1 MPTERR
7 SRMSITA
14 GVRREI
20 EQIVDERVARAG
32 ASREDFSELKASVRE
47 LVEIQKQTNTKIG
60 SLVDAQERM
69 VARLGSLA
77 EAQKLTEAR
86 LGSLAEAQK
95 LTEAKLG
102 SLAEAQKL
110 TEAKLG
116 SLAEAQKLT
125 EAKLGSLAEA
135 QKLTEAKLGS
145 LAEAQKLT
153 ETAMQGLARAVTDV
167 RQELGGLSRTMSYGL
182 ENEAYRSLP
191 ELLRTRF
198 GIEVKDRFV
207 RVELEGEEINLL
219 AHGER
224 SGDPV
229 LIVGETKLRV
239 GERPY
244 RLDLAEEVFDQL
256 DRKAAAASK
265 AYPGVTV
272 MKLLLTHFAPSGL
285 QKDAEARGVLVVQ
298 SFEW

>member
-69 VARLGSLA
+69 VAR
-77 EAQKLTEAR
+77 
-86 LGSLAEAQK
+86 
-95 LTEAKLG
+95 LG

-298 SFEW
+298 SFEWGPVPRLAAPLEAMYPALRT

>member
-110 TEAKLG
+110 TE
-116 SLAEAQKLT
+116 
-125 EAKLGSLAEA
+125 
-135 QKLTEAKLGS
+135 
-145 LAEAQKLT
+145 
-153 ETAMQGLARAVTDV
+153 TAMQGLARAVTDV
-167 RQELGGLSRTMSYGL
+167 RQELGDLSRTMSYGL

-207 RVELEGEEINLL
+207 RVELGGEEINLL

>member
-1 MPTERR
+1 MATERR
-7 SRMSITA
+7 PRMSITA
-14 GVRREI
+14 GARREI

-60 SLVDAQERM
+60 SLAEAQER
-69 VARLGSLA
+69 
-77 EAQKLTEAR
+77 TE
-86 LGSLAEAQK
+86 
-95 LTEAKLG
+95 TKLG
-102 SLAEAQKL
+102 SLAEAQ
-110 TEAKLG
+110 ER
-116 SLAEAQKLT
+116 
-125 EAKLGSLAEA
+125 
-135 QKLTEAKLGS
+135 TEAKLGS

-153 ETAMQGLARAVTDV
+153 ETKLGSLAEAQKVTEIAMQGLARAMTDV

-191 ELLRTRF
+191 GLLRARF

-207 RVELEGEEINLL
+207 RVELGGEEINLL
-219 AHGER
+219 AQGVR

-272 MKLLLTHFAPSGL
+272 MKLLLTHFAPSGF
-285 QKDAEARGVLVVQ
+285 QKEAEARGVLVVQ